1 MVVYLV
7 MESGINII
15 RVLHKNMDVE
25 QQLEQE
31 PVYLGCTYRELA
43 EFVLIIRK

>member
-7 MESGINII
+7 MEGGINII

-25 QQLEQE
+25 QQLEQS
-31 PVYLGCTYRELA
+31 
-43 EFVLIIRK
+43 IRDINRQFT